1 MSLRTGSTLQQHL
14 KFLQPSFQRA
24 YATTAKTAVKK
35 THPPRRTYLH
45 QQYESLVK
53 DNRVFFVFQHNNLT
67 VKEFTQLRQDLMT
80 ANGPSKLTVLRA
92 GVMGAVLRST
102 EFANLEPL
110 VSGPSCVL
118 TTNAADAEYPQLLK
132 AVTDIL
138 TKNKKMVL
146 LGGKMDQTLLTQ
158 QDVTKIVQLPGLDHV
173 RAELLGTLESPARQL
188 LRTLEAP
195 ANEVH
200 SILDRRI

>member
-1 MSLRTGSTLQQHL
+1 MSLRTGSLLQQQLRHGQL
-14 KFLQPSFQRA
+14 RCQRT
-24 YATTAKTAVKK
+24 YATASKK

-53 DNRVFFVFQHNNLT
+53 DNRALFVFQHNNLT
-67 VKEFTQLRQDLMT
+67 VKEFTQLRQELT
-80 ANGPSKLTVLRA
+80 SANGPSKLTVLRS
-92 GVMGAVLRST
+92 GIMGSVLRST

-110 VSGPSCVL
+110 VEGPTCVL
-118 TTNAADAEYPQLLK
+118 TTNAADADYPDLLK
-132 AVTDIL
+132 SVTGIL

-146 LGGKMDQTLLTQ
+146 LGGKLDKALLTQ
-158 QDVTKIVQLPGLDHV
+158 TDINKIVALPGLDQL
-173 RAELLGTLESPARQL
+173 RAELLGTIESPARQL